1 MAKIE
6 YEIRGQV
13 AYITLN
19 RPEVRNAL
27 DREMVGTLHELWQE
41 FQSSGSARVAVLTG
55 AGGHFCAGYDVK
67 AINSRQDA
75 GIPFEWSRS
84 SMFGDKRIGPDG
96 HGVTK
101 PIIAA
106 LDGSVNGA
114 GFWLALQSDIRLA
127 TDRARFGLGEAR
139 FGFPVEFAALIS
151 NYVPRA
157 VAMEMLF
164 ALKVYDA
171 RRFHE
176 LGIINEIVDGEHLM
190 EKARDTAEALLE
202 RGPLAIMAMKELINF
217 DPNYKEKIRF
227 TAEKVVPVVNSEDT
241 KEAVRAFVEK
251 RKPEWKLR

>member
-19 RPEVRNAL
+19 RPDVRNAL

-106 LDGSVNGA
+106 FEEQNPGIKVEMQSVPQGYDDKVLTAHAA
-114 GFWLALQSDIRLA
+114 G
-127 TDRARFGLGEAR
+127 
-139 FGFPVEFAALIS
+139 
-151 NYVPRA
+151 
-157 VAMEMLF
+157 
-164 ALKVYDA
+164 
-171 RRFHE
+171 
-176 LGIINEIVDGEHLM
+176 
-190 EKARDTAEALLE
+190 DT
-202 RGPLAIMAMKELINF
+202 P
-217 DPNYKEKIRF
+217 D
-227 TAEKVVPVVNSEDT
+227 
-241 KEAVRAFVEK
+241 
-251 RKPEWKLR
+251 